1 MTLQQRIYF
10 DAIEK
15 YIKKNG
21 CSPSYT
27 EIGKMV
33 GVRSMA
39 SVAKMIDRLVRD
51 GYLVKGLG
59 AQRNLAVVPGKI
71 HGFNICDRG
80 HEEIYFK
87 ATVCPL
93 CTEIQK
99 HTPAREIHKTTDFTQ
114 G

>member
-1 MTLQQRIYF
+1 MTPQQKIYF
-10 DAIEK
+10 DAIK
-15 YIKKNG
+15 QYIARNS
-21 CSPSYT
+21 CSPAYT

-33 GVRSMA
+33 GVRSLATVSRM
-39 SVAKMIDRLVRD
+39 VDRLVRD

-59 AQRNLAVVPGKI
+59 GGRNLSVVPGKL
-71 HGFNICDRG
+71 HGFNVCDRN

-99 HTPAREIHKTTDFTQ
+99 NTPPREVASSDVF
-114 G
+114 